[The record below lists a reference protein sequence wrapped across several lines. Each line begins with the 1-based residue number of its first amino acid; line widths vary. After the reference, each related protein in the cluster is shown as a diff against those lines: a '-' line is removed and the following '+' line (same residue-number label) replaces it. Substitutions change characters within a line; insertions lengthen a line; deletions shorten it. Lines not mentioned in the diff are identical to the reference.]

1 MYIEKCYVFEFYWC
15 FKICLNLENKIK
27 NKVKK
32 YEKLN

>member
-27 NKVKK
+27 NKVKI